1 MGGGRLKG
9 ANRTR
14 GYLFLPKKRAAGG
27 NRTLV
32 SIPDVHWGSQG
43 LIYNGIHAMELGK
56 LQYPVVRML

>member
-1 MGGGRLKG
+1 MGQGRVCGGQFRREAQILSIMECHLRMGGGRLKG

-32 SIPDVHWGSQG
+32 SSLEG
-43 LIYNGIHAMELGK
+43 
-56 LQYPVVRML
+56 